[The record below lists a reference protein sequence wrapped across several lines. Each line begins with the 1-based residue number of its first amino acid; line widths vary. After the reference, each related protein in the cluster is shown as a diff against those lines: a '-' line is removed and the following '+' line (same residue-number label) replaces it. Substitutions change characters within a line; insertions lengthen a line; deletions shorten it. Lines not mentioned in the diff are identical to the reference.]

1 MKAYLANGIL
11 LPDLDCAKVYG
22 NYSEPSF
29 MFNIEKSF
37 VVIKCELLTSTLEM
51 DINIQDRKANVFLH
65 FDHPEF
71 DPTANT
77 EVFNSIELEFSYN
90 EGVSTNWEDE
100 PTGKHCKDLYV
111 ETINRNYK
119 MEHLSKKVQ
128 EEIIDSI
135 TKAVDEYLADQKFK
149 Y

>member
-1 MKAYLANGIL
+1 MKAYIANGIL
-11 LPDLDCAKVYG
+11 LPDLDCAVVYG
-22 NYSEPSF
+22 NYPTPRWLFEFPDT
-29 MFNIEKSF
+29 
-37 VVIKCELLTSTLEM
+37 VTIKCELLTSALEM
-51 DINIQDRKANVFLH
+51 DIDIQDRKANVFLH

-100 PTGKHCKDLYV
+100 PTGKNCKDLYV

-119 MEHLSKKVQ
+119 MEHLSSKVQ
-128 EEIIDSI
+128 EEIIESI
-135 TKAVDEYLADQKFK
+135 TKVVDEYLADQKFK